1 MHVAI
6 LGNGVAGVTAALRVR
21 ARRPD
26 WKISLV
32 SGESRY
38 HWSRPALM
46 YVFMGHMRYEDTKP
60 FPDAFWAEKR
70 IDLVRAWVTRI
81 DTANRRLETHGGESI
96 AWDRLLI
103 ATGSKSN
110 RFGWPGQD
118 LEGVQG
124 LYGLSDLHA
133 LYENTREARHA
144 VIVGGGLIG
153 IEMAEMLHSRNIHVT
168 FLVREPSYWSNILN
182 LEESGMV
189 NRLIREQGMGLELE
203 TELGSIEDDGRG
215 RCGAVVTRDG
225 RRMACQLVGL
235 TAGVSPNTAVAK
247 DSGIAT
253 GRGILV
259 DDQLRTRSEG
269 VFAAGDCA
277 EIVAPGEP
285 RNLIQQVWYTGKLQ
299 GEVAGDNLA
308 GEERRYEPGLWYN
321 SAKFLDLE
329 YHTYGSVNAGVP
341 GERNLFWEHP
351 GHRHSARLVTAAD
364 GTLIGLQSMGLRW
377 RHPVAERWLREKR
390 DAGYALEHLRE
401 LAFEPEFHDRHEA
414 EIAKGL
420 REQLA

>member
-1 MHVAI
+1 MHIAI
-6 LGNGVAGVTAALRVR
+6 LGNGVAGVSAALRVR

-32 SGESRY
+32 SGESTH

-46 YVFMGHMRYEDTKP
+46 YVFMGHMRYRDTKP
-60 FPDAFWAEKR
+60 FPDSFWAENR
-70 IDLVRAWVTRI
+70 IDLVRGWVTRI
-81 DTANRRLETHGGESI
+81 DTAKRRLELHGSEPL

-118 LEGVQG
+118 LAGVQG
-124 LYGLSDLHA
+124 MYGLFDLHA

-153 IEMAEMLHSRNIHVT
+153 IELAEMLHSRHIHVT

-182 LEESGMV
+182 EEESGMI
-189 NRLIREQGMGLELE
+189 NRLIREQGIGLELE
-203 TELGSIEDDGRG
+203 TELGSIEGDGHG
-215 RCGAVVTRDG
+215 RCAAVVTGDG
-225 RRMACQLVGL
+225 RRIECQLVGL
-235 TAGVSPNTAVAK
+235 TAGVSPNVAVAK
-247 DSGIAT
+247 DSGIET
-253 GRGILV
+253 GRGVLV
-259 DDQLRTRSEG
+259 DAQLRTRSEG
-269 VFAAGDCA
+269 VWAAGDCA
-277 EIVAPGEP
+277 EIVADGER

-299 GEVAGDNLA
+299 GEVAGDNIA
-308 GEERRYEPGLWYN
+308 GEERSYDPGVWYN

-329 YHTYGSVNAGVP
+329 YHTYGRVNMRVP

-351 GHRHSARLVTAAD
+351 GHRHSARVVTAED
-364 GTLIGLQSMGLRW
+364 GTVIGLQSMGLRW
-377 RHPVAERWLREKR
+377 RHPVAERWIREQR
-390 DAGYALEHLRE
+390 GVDFALEHLGE
-401 LAFEPEFHDRHEA
+401 LAFEPELHHRYEA
-414 EIAKGL
+414 EIASGL